1 MPNHAILTA
10 EAHRDLRVSMRRSA
24 ELGDDVMCCLTMPA
38 EFRQVQNEY
47 PIVFRMN
54 PERDGFSA
62 FALFGFENGE
72 NLFLDDDRWAARYRP
87 LAIDIQPFLIGVP
100 AGRQGDKQ
108 VHIDLSSARIAKA
121 EGTRVFDEQGRPTPY
136 LEAIA
141 EKLGALDEG
150 YQAAGDFFAALMKYS
165 LFEPLAL
172 DITLNNGSTHRFVG
186 FHVIHEERLR
196 SLDADVLA
204 DLHDKDYLMPIY
216 MALAS
221 LSNITK
227 LVDRKNARL
236 LNA

>member
-1 MPNHAILTA
+1 MKVT
-10 EAHRDLRVSMRRSA
+10 RRR
-24 ELGDDVMCCLTMPA
+24 ET
-38 EFRQVQNEY
+38 
-47 PIVFRMN
+47 
-54 PERDGFSA
+54 
-62 FALFGFENGE
+62 
-72 NLFLDDDRWAARYRP
+72 
-87 LAIDIQPFLIGVP
+87 
-100 AGRQGDKQ
+100 
-108 VHIDLSSARIAKA
+108 
-121 EGTRVFDEQGRPTPY
+121 
-136 LEAIA
+136 
-141 EKLGALDEG
+141 
-150 YQAAGDFFAALMKYS
+150 FAALIKYS

-196 SLDADVLA
+196 SLDADALA